1 MPRPA
6 PACIVIA
13 PTVTDHIMQ
22 VASDSQSL
30 FDHGGPH
37 HRLDPVRAAEDQH
50 TREHRKHQQHRV
62 GRRHVGRTDTAHR
75 NRHHHDHEQ
84 PNNSTPDRRPIP
96 RRRITRHPNRE
107 RTGRPDGGRIRP
119 VMRSLLQS
127 AVLDGRIVRHP
138 TLHRSHA
145 GRRIYSFQ
153 GAVSPNFS

>member
-50 TREHRKHQQHRV
+50 TREHRKHQQHR
-62 GRRHVGRTDTAHR
+62 RSAR
-75 NRHHHDHEQ
+75 
-84 PNNSTPDRRPIP
+84 RRPH
-96 RRRITRHPNRE
+96 R
-107 RTGRPDGGRIRP
+107 
-119 VMRSLLQS
+119 
-127 AVLDGRIVRHP
+127 
-138 TLHRSHA
+138 HRSPKPPPPRPRTAQQQH
-145 GRRIYSFQ
+145 
-153 GAVSPNFS
+153 P